1 MRFCLLLIR
10 YSMTKYYYMESCV
23 IGCVLHSFV
32 CSIPETF
39 IRCIPVAAGVLMIQI
54 KVIIRDQD
62 ARVTIPEMARTL
74 TIASGNAFS
83 VCERENLF
91 ISTRIQACTSCPI
104 QPTSTRARAHAR
116 THARTH
122 THTHMRAHFHPPYP
136 PTHTH
141 THTHALILGHVH
153 TCTH

>member
-122 THTHMRAHFHPPYP
+122 THMRAHFHPPYP

-141 THTHALILGHVH
+141 THTHARIPGHVH